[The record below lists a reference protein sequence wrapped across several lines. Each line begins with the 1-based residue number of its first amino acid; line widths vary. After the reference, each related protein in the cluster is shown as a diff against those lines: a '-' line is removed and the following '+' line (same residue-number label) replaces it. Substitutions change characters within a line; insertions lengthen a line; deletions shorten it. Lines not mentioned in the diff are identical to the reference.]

1 MSKIFARGYNIERI
15 LAFTLAEVLITLGI
29 IGVVASLTM
38 PTLIQNYQEK
48 ATVVKLK
55 KIYSMLSQAYQ
66 AASMENGD
74 PTNWGLKDTPD
85 TTSEGS
91 RNLYNILIQPYFNVI
106 KYCDVQPGCFYSQY
120 SKTLQ
125 GDEFKENFDTN
136 RRIKFVLNDGI
147 IMMVSSYSSKCSY
160 DDGYHV
166 LDPFCGNVMLDIN
179 GKKSPNTFGIDIFQF
194 LITKDSLLP
203 DGINKTMSNVPT
215 TNGRFVSG
223 WTTGWV
229 IQNENL
235 DYLHCSGLDWSTK
248 TKCK

>member
-1 MSKIFARGYNIERI
+1 MKKG
-15 LAFTLAEVLITLGI
+15 FTLAEVLITLGI

-66 AASMENGD
+66 SASMENGD

-85 TTSEGS
+85 ATYEGS

-106 KYCDVQPGCFYSQY
+106 KYCDVQPGCFYSQNPRA
-120 SKTLQ
+120 LP
-125 GDEFKENFDTN
+125 GDEWHENFDTN
-136 RRIKFVLNDGI
+136 KRIKFVLNDGI

-160 DDGYHV
+160 DDGNHIR
-166 LDPFCGNVMLDIN
+166 DPFCGIVVLDIN
-179 GKKSPNTFGIDIFQF
+179 GKKLPNTWGRDIFSF
-194 LITKDSLLP
+194 LITKDSILP
-203 DGINKTMSNVPT
+203 DGINKTMPNLST
-215 TNGRFVSG
+215 TNSSFVFG

-229 IQNENL
+229 IQNENM
-235 DYLHCSGLDWSTK
+235 DYLHCNDLSWNSK